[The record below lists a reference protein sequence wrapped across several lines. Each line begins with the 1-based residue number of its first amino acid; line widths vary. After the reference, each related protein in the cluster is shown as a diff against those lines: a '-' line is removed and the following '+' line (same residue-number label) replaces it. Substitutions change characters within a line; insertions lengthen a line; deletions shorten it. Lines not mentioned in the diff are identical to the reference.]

1 MVAQTCN
8 KYHQKAY
15 SMLKM
20 IQMRRQGDAG
30 IDDSGPALEQH
41 CTNVSRRP
49 YSQPCTLQCLRLYT
63 SEDNICASACVGS
76 ILVNIE
82 DARLACL
89 PLNISMRIQ
98 CTSITFVFKFLFGNV
113 LLINPRVSG

>member
-1 MVAQTCN
+1 
-8 KYHQKAY
+8 
-15 SMLKM
+15 
-20 IQMRRQGDAG
+20 MRRQADAG
-30 IDDSGPALEQH
+30 IDDGGPALEQH
-41 CTNVSRRP
+41 CTNISRRP
-49 YSQPCTLQCLRLYT
+49 YSQLRALQCLRVYT
-63 SEDNICASACVGS
+63 REDNICASACVVRIVCLTS
-76 ILVNIE
+76 LLVNIE